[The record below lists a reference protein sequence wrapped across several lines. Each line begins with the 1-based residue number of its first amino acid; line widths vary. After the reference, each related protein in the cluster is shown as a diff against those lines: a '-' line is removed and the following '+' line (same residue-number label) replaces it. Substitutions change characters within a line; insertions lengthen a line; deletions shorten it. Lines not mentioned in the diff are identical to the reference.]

1 MAGYGLAPLII
12 NLVQL
17 PGALEDLRAL
27 GERGPS
33 EFAGLRVA
41 QLMENTTA
49 TMGKT
54 LGG

>member
-27 GERGPS
+27 DERCPS

-41 QLMENTTA
+41 QPIENTTA
-49 TMGKT
+49 AMGKT